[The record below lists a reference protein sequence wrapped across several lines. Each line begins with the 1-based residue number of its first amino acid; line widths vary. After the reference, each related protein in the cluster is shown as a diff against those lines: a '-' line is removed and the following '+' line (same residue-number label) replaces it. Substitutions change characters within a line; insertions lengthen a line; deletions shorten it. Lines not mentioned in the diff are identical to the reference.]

1 MLYKLLLILLPYADS
16 GVKEKVIVVDY
27 VDMVEVN
34 HKYYESNTPP
44 EIKKQ
49 FIQVIFWEYRKN
61 VLLPEYKEG
70 RETGNWYQ
78 GSDYVVVDYFT
89 LDNRNYGLDK
99 INGMAPY
106 LYRGKWY
113 THYYDDSDKCERVV
127 VAKQI
132 KITRTLYDP
141 EHINTKIVE
150 TGSRRELTKPDRSG
164 RMKRIPRE
172 IEELLD
178 IDTTP

>member
-70 RETGNWYQ
+70 RKTGNWYQ